1 MPSWCEE
8 IVARAFHDNGDGA
21 RHAGP
26 DVRSLPRW
34 SVSTRS
40 PRRSSCLCL
49 FRRSPG
55 HGAPP
60 PGDGRAGDGL
70 IGPRV
75 WATGAGTAGCG
86 PCCRLRGRPAQQ
98 RGGAVEGLD
107 GAVNHWRRLEPRC
120 QDGRHDLVKSQASAP
135 TPGRA
140 SRRNQSKTRALPV
153 SVSRASRRLS
163 TAAVELHVL
172 LRPRGSSAGLR
183 SSGRRL
189 GPDAVPRPAAWLGF
203 LSLVRVPRITKNGT
217 ALPSVSTINWPRRN
231 ARLLR
236 L

>member
-1 MPSWCEE
+1 MRDRTFDPCLAGPSRLARLDA
-8 IVARAFHDNGDGA
+8 ARACACFADRLGMG
-21 RHAGP
+21 
-26 DVRSLPRW
+26 
-34 SVSTRS
+34 
-40 PRRSSCLCL
+40 
-49 FRRSPG
+49 
-55 HGAPP
+55 PP

-75 WATGAGTAGCG
+75 WATGGWHSWMRSMLSAAREASAAAGG
-86 PCCRLRGRPAQQ
+86 P
-98 RGGAVEGLD
+98 VEGLD

-189 GPDAVPRPAAWLGF
+189 GPDAVPRRAAWLGF

-217 ALPSVSTINWPRRN
+217 ALPSVSTID
-231 ARLLR
+231 
-236 L
+236 